1 MYDDTGEV
9 NEPVSTQAEPPIG
22 QRIREERLRRG
33 YNLRTLARAVNV
45 SASHISQIETGKCRP
60 SVSTLYAITTVL
72 GVSIDDIFEGP
83 GGGTGLGAG
92 SGTGAGL
99 TSGPGSDAEDGAD
112 GPDDA
117 GPAGAGG
124 AGGAGDAGPA
134 GAGGADGAGD
144 AGPGGAG
151 GADGAGPAGALAVP
165 GTVAVSDAAVPGRAH
180 LHGGLGQGAA
190 AALVALAS
198 EHARRVGPVVGPRD
212 RETLELDSGVTWE
225 RLGHV
230 PGPHVDFL
238 LITYAP
244 GGSSS
249 STDQLMRHSGT
260 EYGYLISGELTVT
273 LGFSEHKIVP
283 GDAICF
289 ASSTPHRY
297 RNEGTEQAIGVWF
310 VANPDAP

>member
-1 MYDDTGEV
+1 VYDDAGEV
-9 NEPVSTQAEPPIG
+9 NEPLSKQADPPIG

-60 SVSTLYAITTVL
+60 SVSILYAITTVL

-83 GGGTGLGAG
+83 GADELGLGAEAGGVGGAGEAQASSAGVPAGRALPWPSGPGQAG
-92 SGTGAGL
+92 SGT
-99 TSGPGSDAEDGAD
+99 P
-112 GPDDA
+112 
-117 GPAGAGG
+117 
-124 AGGAGDAGPA
+124 
-134 GAGGADGAGD
+134 
-144 AGPGGAG
+144 
-151 GADGAGPAGALAVP
+151 
-165 GTVAVSDAAVPGRAH
+165 
-180 LHGGLGQGAA
+180 GQGAA

-198 EHARRVGPVVGPRD
+198 EHARRVGPVVGPGE

-230 PGPHVDFL
+230 PGLHVDFL

-249 STDQLMRHSGT
+249 STDQLMRHPGT
-260 EYGYLISGELTVT
+260 EYGYLISGELVVT
-273 LGFSEHKIVP
+273 LGFSEHKVVP

-289 ASSTPHRY
+289 PSSTPHRY
-297 RNEGTEQAIGVWF
+297 RNEGTEQAVGVWF
-310 VANPDAP
+310 VANPDAL

>member
-1 MYDDTGEV
+1 
-9 NEPVSTQAEPPIG
+9 VSAQPEPPIG

-33 YNLRTLARAVNV
+33 FNLRSLARAVNV

-72 GVSIDDIFEGP
+72 GVSIDDIFDGP
-83 GGGTGLGAG
+83 SDGVGLTVGGAPAG
-92 SGTGAGL
+92 SGVTGGAPEIVDGDGVL
-99 TSGPGSDAEDGAD
+99 VAVEPQARVAVRELSDGDGAL
-112 GPDDA
+112 
-117 GPAGAGG
+117 
-124 AGGAGDAGPA
+124 GD
-134 GAGGADGAGD
+134 DGA
-144 AGPGGAG
+144 PGEEGAPRVIVAPG
-151 GADGAGPAGALAVP
+151 QLA
-165 GTVAVSDAAVPGRAH
+165 A
-180 LHGGLGQGAA
+180 QGAA

-198 EHARRVGPVVGPRD
+198 EHARRVGPVIGPGE

-230 PGPHVDFL
+230 PGLHVDFL

-249 STDQLMRHSGT
+249 STEKLMRHTGT
-260 EYGYLISGELTVT
+260 EYGYLISGELIVT
-273 LGFSEHKIVP
+273 LGFREYRIVP

-297 RNEGTEQAIGVWF
+297 RNEGSEEAVGVWF

>member
-1 MYDDTGEV
+1 MASGEV

-72 GVSIDDIFEGP
+72 GVSIDDIF
-83 GGGTGLGAG
+83 
-92 SGTGAGL
+92 
-99 TSGPGSDAEDGAD
+99 D
-112 GPDDA
+112 
-117 GPAGAGG
+117 GAGG
-124 AGGAGDAGPA
+124 AGGSDGAEGAGVAGGLGGAGDLSGAGA
-134 GAGGADGAGD
+134 LVGIDDAGGANGSRV
-144 AGPGGAG
+144 AGPGVGN
-151 GADGAGPAGALAVP
+151 
-165 GTVAVSDAAVPGRAH
+165 VAVSTTGQQARTILSQSGAGQSGQGPA
-180 LHGGLGQGAA
+180 GQGAA

-198 EHARRVGPVVGPRD
+198 EHARRVGPIVGPGE
-212 RETLELDSGVTWE
+212 RETLELDSGVTWD

-230 PGPHVDFL
+230 PGLHVDFL

-273 LGFSEHKIVP
+273 LGFSEYKIVP

-297 RNEGTEQAIGVWF
+297 RNEGTEQAVGVWF